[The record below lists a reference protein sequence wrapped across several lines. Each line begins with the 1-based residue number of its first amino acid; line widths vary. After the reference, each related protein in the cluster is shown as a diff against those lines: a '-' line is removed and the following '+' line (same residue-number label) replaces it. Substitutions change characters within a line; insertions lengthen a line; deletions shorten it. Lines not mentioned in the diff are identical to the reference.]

1 MNKENIDVIE
11 QKLKYATGK
20 NHNKL
25 RLDKITEKFDNPA
38 LIYIISRTGIGI
50 RTFAEYYISKG
61 KLLDFSL

>member
-1 MNKENIDVIE
+1 MNKENIDVIK

-38 LIYIISRTGIGI
+38 YQKQQKNTQLQTMSQIY
-50 RTFAEYYISKG
+50 A
-61 KLLDFSL
+61 L